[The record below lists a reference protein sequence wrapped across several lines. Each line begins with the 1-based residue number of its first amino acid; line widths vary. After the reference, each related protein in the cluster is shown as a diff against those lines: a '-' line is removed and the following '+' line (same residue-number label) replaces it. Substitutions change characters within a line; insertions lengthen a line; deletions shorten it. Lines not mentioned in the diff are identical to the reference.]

1 MTATLQKRLKILVLL
16 NIAFA
21 AVFIANIVLDG
32 ILFRY
37 GIQPRNTH
45 TWWHIFTSP
54 FIHGSW
60 QHLLNN
66 MLSFSIM
73 ASICLLRPLS
83 LFFWNSLGIIA
94 IGGALVWAF
103 GRDANHIGASGWI
116 FGLWSLVIATAWFN
130 RKFIHILIAIAVIIF
145 QGGMVFGLIPGNPKI
160 SYEAHIFGAIA
171 GVMCAA
177 FNGRRG

>member
-1 MTATLQKRLKILVLL
+1 
-16 NIAFA
+16 
-21 AVFIANIVLDG
+21 
-32 ILFRY
+32 
-37 GIQPRNTH
+37 
-45 TWWHIFTSP
+45 
-54 FIHGSW
+54 
-60 QHLLNN
+60 
-66 MLSFSIM
+66 
-73 ASICLLRPLS
+73 
-83 LFFWNSLGIIA
+83 
-94 IGGALVWAF
+94 VWAF